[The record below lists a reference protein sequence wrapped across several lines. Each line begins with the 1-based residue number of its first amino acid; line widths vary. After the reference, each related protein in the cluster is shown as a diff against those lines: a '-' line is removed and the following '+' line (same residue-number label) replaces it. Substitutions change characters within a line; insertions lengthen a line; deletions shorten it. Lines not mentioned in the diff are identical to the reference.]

1 MTFTLN
7 QIAQTINRTPQSVYR
22 LFKSNRELSNLLKEH
37 TIKEGHNV
45 YYDETIYEWFCQHYR
60 VENKP
65 LVENEVGVDNNN
77 SASNENTETQRP
89 YNDII
94 KELQANIASLKLEL
108 QAKEDIIESIKQAN
122 NSLNETNIAL
132 QNHISAQEKDI
143 ESKTQQIERL
153 IVSNN
158 ALSITVNRA
167 QQERMLLEAKKK
179 NLFQR
184 IKTKLLGEKK
194 TDTIIAETAP
204 EETQQEPEQQ

>member
-22 LFKSNRELSNLLKEH
+22 LFKSNRELSSLLKEH

-77 SASNENTETQRP
+77 SASTEKSETQRP
-89 YNDII
+89 SNDII
-94 KELQANIASLKLEL
+94 KELQTNIASLKLEL

-122 NSLNETNIAL
+122 IAL
-132 QNHISAQEKDI
+132 QNHIEAQEKDI
-143 ESKTQQIERL
+143 ENKTQQIERL

-167 QQERMLLEAKKK
+167 QQERLLAEAKKQ

-184 IKTKLLGEKK
+184 IKAKLLGEKK
-194 TDTIIAETAP
+194 NNPIITETAP
-204 EETQQEPEQQ
+204 EEPEEQ